1 MPTRD
6 SEDSTGAMNRGTFV
20 HSVLETAVSEK
31 ITTKE
36 RLYEIR
42 DTVAKEPDFRGVD
55 IETAT
60 EALDVFWERNK
71 NRISNNLMV
80 EQRFAVP
87 LGGFTFKGFIDRVD
101 LMPGTKNE
109 IEIIDY
115 KTGKSE
121 PGPDARSKQLLLYA
135 RGIEHVYPQYKV
147 KRLTLEQLGLPNPR
161 TFELID
167 GKFESAGSSRME
179 GLDEKAVE
187 GMIEIAKSIAHDYEY
202 GFERTKDEKACEE
215 CGYRLYCGE

>member
-1 MPTRD
+1 MTFSYSSISTYENCPRQYELKELLRMPTRD

-20 HSVLETAVSEK
+20 HRVLEIAVSEK

-36 RLYEIR
+36 RLYDIR
-42 DTVAKEPDFRGVD
+42 DTVTKEPDFRGVD
-55 IETAT
+55 VEAAT
-60 EALDVFWERNK
+60 GALDVFWERNK
-71 NRISNNLMV
+71 NRIANNLMV

-161 TFELID
+161 TFELIN
-167 GKFESAGSSRME
+167 GKFESAGGSRME

-187 GMIEIAKSIAHDYEY
+187 GIIEIARKIA
-202 GFERTKDEKACEE
+202 
-215 CGYRLYCGE
+215 RL